1 MGVDLL
7 EYIKIWTTHMRHNI
21 VYVGVHISMKLQ
33 VFKEIKSCEHKKY
46 VILLAKQVN
55 RWT

>member
-21 VYVGVHISMKLQ
+21 VYVGVHISMKLH
-33 VFKEIKSCEHKKY
+33 VFKEIKSCEHKKKCN
-46 VILLAKQVN
+46 IISK
-55 RWT
+55 TG